1 MHSSF
6 FDMATPSSPT
16 PDFDPFSRVEDAK
29 SLTSDELLT
38 RFEETGFVW
47 FKLRQS
53 RSDDAKDASS
63 TAEDDARPLLPTGQA
78 IIKTMQRHPQAC
90 EKNWTV
96 ENRGTLECDQDLTI
110 ATLLDQSN
118 QSFYVSTIVHLKD
131 SEAFA
136 ELHDHLPNQELNS
149 ILEDLHITSGLWL
162 FIGHHAASEATT
174 AATTEPL
181 KHPSKR
187 LKVGTKEPMIGR
199 AEHVD
204 EVTYA
209 GTFHVQISGTKTW
222 LIRPHPDLFVE
233 TNPTLPDL
241 SKVPGAERSPKT
253 GAWRLRIEVQQ
264 GDVFVLNTKIWY
276 HYTELAPPTQR
287 QQQGDMRE
295 EEEWSMSIARDFYL
309 PIPCPKTVS
318 KGEVIFE
325 EDQVPDDIPQTETP
339 NCALIEIDAEDD
351 DDDDDE
357 NDDDGSDEG
366 DASKIVLVALEDILQ
381 GQLLS
386 IAHEDSEDQGAECN
400 ANEMIDPR
408 AFAKVDWEQGQ
419 VVLRGEDI
427 PDELPRSME
436 PSCELQVTDD
446 GQVELRA
453 LQRIDCGNVFSVLPE
468 EDEEYE
474 QVEVDLSTGELL
486 DRQ

>member
-1 MHSSF
+1 
-6 FDMATPSSPT
+6 MATPSSPT
-16 PDFDPFSRVEDAK
+16 PEFNPFSRVDDAK

-47 FKLRQS
+47 FQLHHHPPVG
-53 RSDDAKDASS
+53 SDDTNDASS
-63 TAEDDARPLLPTGQA
+63 TTVEEDDSPPLLPTGQA
-78 IIKTMQRHPQAC
+78 IIQAMQRHPQAC

-96 ENRGTLECDQDLTI
+96 ENRGTVECDQDLTV
-110 ATLLDQSN
+110 ATLLDQSD

-131 SEAFA
+131 TEAFT
-136 ELHDHLPNQELNS
+136 ELHELLPNQELNS

-162 FIGHHAASEATT
+162 FIGHHAAASEAASTP
-174 AATTEPL
+174 TTEPSL
-181 KHPSKR
+181 LQHLSKR
-187 LKVGTKEPMIGR
+187 LKVGTREPMIGR

-209 GTFHVQISGTKTW
+209 GTFHIQISGTKTW
-222 LIRPHPDLFVE
+222 FVRPHPELFVE
-233 TNPTLPDL
+233 TNPTVPDL

-253 GAWRLRIEVQQ
+253 GAWRLKIDVQQ

-276 HYTELAPPTQR
+276 HYTELSPPMQR
-287 QQQGDMRE
+287 HQKQGEMTE
-295 EEEWSMSIARDFYL
+295 KEEWSMSVARDFYL

-339 NCALIEIDAEDD
+339 NCALIEIDG

-357 NDDDGSDEG
+357 NDDDEDSDAG
-366 DASKIVLVALEDILQ
+366 DASKIVLVALEDIQQ
-381 GQLLS
+381 GHLLS
-386 IAHEDSEDQGAECN
+386 IAHENSEDQGAEYN

-408 AFAKVDWEQGQ
+408 VFAKVDWEQGQ

-427 PDELPRSME
+427 PDELPRSMD
-436 PSCELQVTDD
+436 PNT
-446 GQVELRA
+446 
-453 LQRIDCGNVFSVLPE
+453 
-468 EDEEYE
+468 
-474 QVEVDLSTGELL
+474 
-486 DRQ
+486 

>member
-1 MHSSF
+1 MTT
-6 FDMATPSSPT
+6 TPCSPT
-16 PDFDPFSRVEDAK
+16 LEFNPFSRVDDAK
-29 SLTSDELLT
+29 SLTSEELLT

-47 FKLRQS
+47 FQLHRYPS
-53 RSDDAKDASS
+53 RRDDTSDVSS
-63 TAEDDARPLLPTGQA
+63 TAKDDSQPLLPTGQA
-78 IIKTMQRHPQAC
+78 IIKAMQRHPQAC

-96 ENRGTLECDQDLTI
+96 ENRGTLECDQDLTV
-110 ATLLDQSN
+110 ATLLEQSD

-131 SEAFA
+131 SEAFT
-136 ELHDHLPNQELNS
+136 ELHDLLPNQELNS
-149 ILEDLHITSGLWL
+149 ILEDLHIASGLWL
-162 FIGHHAASEATT
+162 FIGHHAASEVET
-174 AATTEPL
+174 AHTTEPPL
-181 KHPSKR
+181 KHSSKR
-187 LKVGTKEPMIGR
+187 LKVGSREPMIGR

-209 GTFHVQISGTKTW
+209 GTFHIQISGTKTW
-222 LIRPHPDLFVE
+222 FVRPHSDLFVE

-241 SKVPGAERSPKT
+241 SKINGAERSPKT
-253 GAWRLRIEVQQ
+253 GAWRLKIEVQQ

-276 HYTELAPPTQR
+276 HYTELSPPTQR
-287 QQQGDMRE
+287 HQKQQDKMTAKE
-295 EEEWSMSIARDFYL
+295 EEEWSMSVARDFYL

-325 EDQVPDDIPQTETP
+325 EDEVPDDIPQTETP
-339 NCALIEIDAEDD
+339 NCALIEIDDD
-351 DDDDDE
+351 EGDE
-357 NDDDGSDEG
+357 NDDEDDNDAA
-366 DASKIVLVALEDILQ
+366 DASKIVLVALEDIQQ
-381 GQLLS
+381 GHLLS
-386 IAHEDSEDQGAECN
+386 IAHENSEDQGAECN

-436 PSCELQVTDD
+436 PNCELQVTDN

-474 QVEVDLSTGELL
+474 QVEVDLSTGEFF
-486 DRQ
+486 DRH